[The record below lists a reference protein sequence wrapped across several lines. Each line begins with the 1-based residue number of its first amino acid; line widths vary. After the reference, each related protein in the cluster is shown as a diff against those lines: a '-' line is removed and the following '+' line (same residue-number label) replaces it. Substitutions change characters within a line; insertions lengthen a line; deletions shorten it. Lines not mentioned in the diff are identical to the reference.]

1 MLVLVKRK
9 QGHDSCVSAQM
20 IRKSLGLS
28 ESKESKPTYPMVR
41 KKKKK
46 QNESRFAYFRRSP
59 ISEGLLLKL
68 N

>member
-9 QGHDSCVSAQM
+9 QGHNSFVSAQ
-20 IRKSLGLS
+20 ITRKSLGLS

-41 KKKKK
+41 KKK
-46 QNESRFAYFRRSP
+46 NESRFAYFRRSP

>member
-9 QGHDSCVSAQM
+9 QGHDSCVSAQV

-41 KKKKK
+41 KK
-46 QNESRFAYFRRSP
+46 NESRFAYFRRSP

>member
-9 QGHDSCVSAQM
+9 QGHDSCVSAQI

-28 ESKESKPTYPMVR
+28 EPKESKPTYPMVR
-41 KKKKK
+41 KKK

>member
-41 KKKKK
+41 KKKNKM
-46 QNESRFAYFRRSP
+46 RADLP
-59 ISEGLLLKL
+59 ILEGVPLVKGYCSS
-68 N
+68 